1 MITLI
6 IYILGIFITPII
18 LKKFFSEENIDYEI
32 IPIICFIWPLSL
44 VVYIILK
51 ILSFTVWIYY
61 RV

>member
-18 LKKFFSEENIDYEI
+18 LKKFFSEENLDYEI
-32 IPIICFIWPLSL
+32 IPIICLIWPLSL
-44 VVYIILK
+44 LIHIILRM
-51 ILSFTVWIYY
+51 LSFTYWIYD